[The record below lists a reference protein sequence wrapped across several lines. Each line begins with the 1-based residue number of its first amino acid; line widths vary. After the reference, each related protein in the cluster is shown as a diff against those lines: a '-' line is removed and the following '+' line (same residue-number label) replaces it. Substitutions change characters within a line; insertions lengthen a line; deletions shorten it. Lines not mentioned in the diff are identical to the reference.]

1 MQTMKIMT
9 LCRNKKINTTRKH
22 WYAFLYA
29 VSLPSDP
36 QTHKNHQKEHFMLH
50 IKQNL
55 NDELM
60 LKTIIAS
67 FNAV

>member
-36 QTHKNHQKEHFMLH
+36 QQSPKRAFYVAL
-50 IKQNL
+50 
-55 NDELM
+55 
-60 LKTIIAS
+60 
-67 FNAV
+67 

>member
-9 LCRNKKINTTRKH
+9 LRRNKKITQHANTGMHFYMQCR
-22 WYAFLYA
+22 Y
-29 VSLPSDP
+29 P
-36 QTHKNHQKEHFMLH
+36 QTHKNHQKEYFMLH

-67 FNAV
+67 LNAV

>member
-9 LCRNKKINTTRKH
+9 LCRNKKLT
-22 WYAFLYA
+22 
-29 VSLPSDP
+29 
-36 QTHKNHQKEHFMLH
+36 QTLVCIFICSVATLRLTKITKKEHFMLH

>member
-1 MQTMKIMT
+1 MFYANNEDNDPLQKE
-9 LCRNKKINTTRKH
+9 KINTNTGMHFYMQCR
-22 WYAFLYA
+22 Y
-29 VSLPSDP
+29 P

>member
-9 LCRNKKINTTRKH
+9 LCRNKKNNTTRKH

-36 QTHKNHQKEHFMLH
+36 QQSPKRAFYVAL
-50 IKQNL
+50 
-55 NDELM
+55 
-60 LKTIIAS
+60 
-67 FNAV
+67 

>member
-1 MQTMKIMT
+1 MHFYMQ
-9 LCRNKKINTTRKH
+9 CR
-22 WYAFLYA
+22 Y
-29 VSLPSDP
+29 P